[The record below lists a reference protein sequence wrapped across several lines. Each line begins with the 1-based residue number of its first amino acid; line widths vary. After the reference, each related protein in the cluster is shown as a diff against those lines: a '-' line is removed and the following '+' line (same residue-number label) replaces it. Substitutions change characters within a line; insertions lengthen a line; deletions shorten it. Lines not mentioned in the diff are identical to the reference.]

1 MSIKT
6 NLVAAVLLV
15 ALTGTLASCGGSTDV
30 KDAAK
35 TATDAGTK
43 AVDAGTKAVDAGT
56 KAVEAGGKTLTGAAA
71 TAALTP
77 LVKEARTPLAI
88 ANTNVKAGKMDK
100 AKEQFAKFETIWQT
114 VGPKIK
120 PLAGDKYAAIEAG
133 VTKLSTAMGG
143 TDKKAAEGALSGVI
157 KAMDGL
163 TAAKK

>member
-6 NLVAAVLLV
+6 NLVAAALLV
-15 ALTGTLASCGGSTDV
+15 ALTGTLASCGGGTDV

-71 TAALTP
+71 TAALKPLVTEAKTP
-77 LVKEARTPLAI
+77 LVV

-100 AKEQFAKFETIWQT
+100 AKESFAKFETIWKT
-114 VGPKIK
+114 VGPKIQ
-120 PLAGDKYAAIEAG
+120 PLAGDKYAAIDAG
-133 VTKLSTAMGG
+133 ITKLSAAMGG
-143 TDKKAAEGALSGVI
+143 TDKKAAEGALTGVI